1 MFDENHIMKCSQ
13 NLIYY
18 NTPKKNMPQ
27 KKRKKKKKERLDEI
41 KDCFFL
47 KQKHIIYYSIKLAS
61 WNKTSLAIGGTS
73 SIQDIS
79 SEIFLANWANT

>member
-1 MFDENHIMKCSQ
+1 MFDENHIMNCSK

-18 NTPKKNMPQ
+18 NTPKKNLPQ
-27 KKRKKKKKERLDEI
+27 KKRKKKRLDEI
-41 KDCFFL
+41 KDCFFF

-73 SIQDIS
+73 SIQYIS